1 MDDTKRIHDIAIAL
15 LPKALE
21 TLDIPL
27 YNDSGLNSEEIVGA
41 YKTLCSELS
50 EEFEE

>member
-1 MDDTKRIHDIAIAL
+1 MDDTKRIHNIAIAL

-27 YNDSGLNSEEIVGA
+27 YTETGLNAEEIVGA